1 MNKELLT
8 LKKESQKIIKEKNK
22 KSITLS
28 HTRLFLFIV
37 LFIVLF
43 ISLSTTN
50 YIGLSI
56 SLLLG
61 ITFIIV
67 IIIHEKLL
75 KEINKHEFIINTIS
89 RYENRTNNKWK
100 EEQSENIDNLP
111 NFVNDLDIING
122 NSLFKYL
129 NFTKSLGSKNKL
141 INSLILKD
149 KLTKKEI
156 MSKQESIKEISSN
169 PKLIIESEYLLNKI
183 DKIEENDYK
192 EYFSFFTNKRDL
204 NKIELIISIIISCI
218 TTIIGILTLFN
229 ITPLISLIVLIIIQ
243 LIHSYIVNLRY
254 NEQLELIN
262 KYSRIYSNLKE
273 IYEYISKQ
281 EFSSKKNNNI
291 KDSITKGTTIL
302 NRINKLNDL
311 NSLRY
316 NFITNFIFNIFM
328 SLNIIV
334 INKYNKIFK
343 ENISIF
349 KESIKSLEEYEV
361 LLSLS
366 TIPLVKKDI
375 SLPSITN
382 ELELTT
388 NNIKHPLLKEN
399 TCIDNSFSC
408 QKDINIITG
417 SNMSGKTS
425 FMKTIATNLILAY
438 NGTYVNSLE
447 FTCPI
452 ANLFTS
458 INVKDDISKGI
469 STFYGELKRIK
480 DILDYSKQNNDK
492 LIIFIDEIFKGT
504 NYNDRILGAKEV
516 LKQLSKLNCIVFL
529 TTHDFE
535 LCEVNQK
542 EIKNYHFSENY
553 KNKKINF
560 DYKIKEGKCN
570 TTNAQYLMKQMGI
583 IK

>member
-89 RYENRTNNKWK
+89 RYENRTNDKWK

-122 NSLFKYL
+122 SSLFKYL

-149 KLTKKEI
+149 KITKKEI
-156 MSKQESIKEISSN
+156 ISKQESIKEISSN

-183 DKIEENDYK
+183 DKIEETDYK

-229 ITPLISLIVLIIIQ
+229 ITPLISLIILTIFLV
-243 LIHSYIVNLRY
+243 
-254 NEQLELIN
+254 
-262 KYSRIYSNLKE
+262 
-273 IYEYISKQ
+273 
-281 EFSSKKNNNI
+281 
-291 KDSITKGTTIL
+291 TIL
-302 NRINKLNDL
+302 FLSGILIGLPNK
-311 NSLRY
+311 S
-316 NFITNFIFNIFM
+316 NIQIVYI
-328 SLNIIV
+328 LIDVTAII
-334 INKYNKIFK
+334 YM
-343 ENISIF
+343 
-349 KESIKSLEEYEV
+349 
-361 LLSLS
+361 
-366 TIPLVKKDI
+366 VKKC
-375 SLPSITN
+375 
-382 ELELTT
+382 
-388 NNIKHPLLKEN
+388 IKKE
-399 TCIDNSFSC
+399 
-408 QKDINIITG
+408 
-417 SNMSGKTS
+417 
-425 FMKTIATNLILAY
+425 
-438 NGTYVNSLE
+438 
-447 FTCPI
+447 
-452 ANLFTS
+452 
-458 INVKDDISKGI
+458 
-469 STFYGELKRIK
+469 
-480 DILDYSKQNNDK
+480 
-492 LIIFIDEIFKGT
+492 
-504 NYNDRILGAKEV
+504 
-516 LKQLSKLNCIVFL
+516 
-529 TTHDFE
+529 
-535 LCEVNQK
+535 
-542 EIKNYHFSENY
+542 
-553 KNKKINF
+553 
-560 DYKIKEGKCN
+560 
-570 TTNAQYLMKQMGI
+570 
-583 IK
+583 